1 MIADPRRRQKKLA
14 QKAAKRKAK
23 KEKVLDRTVGM
34 LAASCNKFPVHE
46 CYVGEKLFEL
56 GMGQVLVSRKRPDG
70 CFPTS
75 IFLLDVY
82 CLGVKNALFN
92 IYPGYQ
98 FENLKSEFLERQSST
113 FIHQSCARK
122 LVEEAV
128 GYAKDLGLS
137 PHKDYSKAKRI
148 FGDIDPS
155 ACPKSFIFG
164 KDGKPFYISGPN
176 DTPAMNNKVIDT
188 LTRRLGPDGFH
199 FITGSSDDDIGDFF
213 RG

>member
-1 MIADPRRRQKKLA
+1 MVADPRKRQRKLA
-14 QKAAKRKAK
+14 QKKAKRKAK
-23 KEKVLDRTVGM
+23 KENTLHRMAGVLA
-34 LAASCNKFPVHE
+34 LSSNKFPVHE
-46 CYVGEKLFEL
+46 CYVSGKLFEQ
-56 GMGQVLVSRKRPDG
+56 GMGQALVSRKRPDG

-82 CLGVKNALFN
+82 CLGVKNALFK
-92 IYPGYQ
+92 IYRG
-98 FENLKSEFLERQSST
+98 FEYENVKGNFVERESAT

-128 GYAKDLGLS
+128 TYAKDLGFS
-137 PHKDYSKAKRI
+137 PHKDYTKAKQI

-155 ACPKSFIFG
+155 ICPKSFTFG

-176 DTPAMNNKVIDT
+176 DTPVKSHKIIDT

-199 FITGSSDDDIGDFF
+199 FLTAFPEGDVDEFF
-213 RG
+213 RE